1 MRNLKIGDTV
11 QVKQWDGKTASAKV
25 LSIEICWE
33 GEKSGRPVKSCNL
46 DAHKN
51 GTLDLDNDHWCYF
64 YQVQRVIPQNN
75 GKER

>member
-11 QVKQWDGKTASAKV
+11 QVKHWDGKIATAKV
-25 LSIEICWE
+25 LGIEICRE
-33 GEKSGRPVKSCNL
+33 GEKSGRPVNTCKL

>member
-1 MRNLKIGDTV
+1 MKNLKIGDTV
-11 QVKQWDGKTASAKV
+11 LVKQWDGKTTSAKV
-25 LSIEICWE
+25 LSIEICRE

-75 GKER
+75 GK